1 MKSSIFFSIL
11 YMTLGV
17 CLGVGFGPWA
27 LGQSPAPASST
38 DHTTLPAIGSS
49 LFDKIFRK
57 TSPSGEI
64 VYDVPTSIPAL
75 MQRILRLEG
84 SGDRV
89 TYSLLPL
96 TRSLQRPVDLSY
108 DPFANPRLVATVHK
122 ATNPDINNKIF
133 VGYLKPKDQLEV
145 ISYNEE
151 AGRFE
156 FQLVHDFSKNPKVY
170 YANRVLCLTCHQGQ
184 SPIFFRIPWAETT
197 FKDRL
202 NFDSHNSLVRDMV
215 MLRSGATD
223 LVSEQSDQTLIEKLF
238 GGFPGVN
245 DAQKFEDA
253 ADEADHITL
262 AQRFWIKGCGDSN
275 ACRLAMLLRE
285 IDSLKDHLA
294 LYKKYHDEL
303 LARLSNSPL
312 QQESFFF
319 PDITSYDLE
328 TVLRGQE
335 GLGRFPVSF
344 ADAGPVDLA
353 EAGLERPQFLLSL
366 VNASS
371 HLLGDQNPAT
381 KRRRD
386 YMDVTY
392 GFMEGR
398 FDPPLGFFP
407 FSLFEKLRP
416 GSQITKEKVISQL
429 ISLYL
434 SGNSIFSGQPFRV
447 RTILYEV
454 LKGMGDSR
462 AQAFEASALEG
473 PTPPKEIFKEP
484 LPVFFSDPALNKF
497 AKNCAICHG
506 NPSVD
511 FPPQFLVGSESQVLE
526 QMTAL
531 RPALMFKLEN
541 NLMPPDPAR
550 RKTLQDSGD
559 YQSLL
564 EYVKQLSARP

>member
-1 MKSSIFFSIL
+1 
-11 YMTLGV
+11 
-17 CLGVGFGPWA
+17 
-27 LGQSPAPASST
+27 
-38 DHTTLPAIGSS
+38 
-49 LFDKIFRK
+49 
-57 TSPSGEI
+57 
-64 VYDVPTSIPAL
+64 
-75 MQRILRLEG
+75 
-84 SGDRV
+84 
-89 TYSLLPL
+89 
-96 TRSLQRPVDLSY
+96 
-108 DPFANPRLVATVHK
+108 
-122 ATNPDINNKIF
+122 
-133 VGYLKPKDQLEV
+133 
-145 ISYNEE
+145 
-151 AGRFE
+151 
-156 FQLVHDFSKNPKVY
+156 
-170 YANRVLCLTCHQGQ
+170 
-184 SPIFFRIPWAETT
+184 
-197 FKDRL
+197 
-202 NFDSHNSLVRDMV
+202 
-215 MLRSGATD
+215 
-223 LVSEQSDQTLIEKLF
+223 
-238 GGFPGVN
+238 
-245 DAQKFEDA
+245 
-253 ADEADHITL
+253 
-262 AQRFWIKGCGDSN
+262 
-275 ACRLAMLLRE
+275 
-285 IDSLKDHLA
+285 
-294 LYKKYHDEL
+294 
-303 LARLSNSPL
+303 
-312 QQESFFF
+312 
-319 PDITSYDLE
+319 
-328 TVLRGQE
+328 
-335 GLGRFPVSF
+335 
-344 ADAGPVDLA
+344 
-353 EAGLERPQFLLSL
+353 
-366 VNASS
+366 
-371 HLLGDQNPAT
+371 
-381 KRRRD
+381 
-386 YMDVTY
+386 MDVTY